1 MADTFTVG
9 ESADIHDKD
18 KQITRAY
25 TESMEEVFTIRQLE
39 QQITN
44 LDNSISRMN
53 AQKAELQ
60 AKIDSANTA
69 ISGG

>member
-18 KQITRAY
+18 KQVTRAY
-25 TESMEEVFTIRQLE
+25 TESMEETFTVRHLE
-39 QQITN
+39 NQIAN
-44 LDNSISRMN
+44 IDSNIERMN
-53 AQKAELQ
+53 AEKVEIQ

>member
-18 KQITRAY
+18 KQVTRAY
-25 TESMEEVFTIRQLE
+25 TESKEETFTIRQLE
-39 QQITN
+39 EQITN
-44 LDNSISRMN
+44 IDNNISRMN
-53 AQKAELQ
+53 AEKAEIQ

>member
-1 MADTFTVG
+1 MADTFTVS

-18 KQITRAY
+18 KKVTRAF
-25 TESMEEVFTIRQLE
+25 TQSREETFTIRQLE
-39 QQITN
+39 HQIANIDTN
-44 LDNSISRMN
+44 IEMLN
-53 AQKAELQ
+53 AEKAEVQ

>member
-9 ESADIHDKD
+9 ESTDIHDKD
-18 KQITRAY
+18 KKITRAY
-25 TESMEEVFTIRQLE
+25 TESVEEVFTIRQLE
-39 QQITN
+39 EQITN
-44 LDNSISRMN
+44 IDNSISRMN
-53 AQKAELQ
+53 ADKAELQ

>member
-9 ESADIHDKD
+9 EATDIHDKD

-53 AQKAELQ
+53 AQKAEIQ

>member
-9 ESADIHDKD
+9 ETTDIHDKD

-25 TESMEEVFTIRQLE
+25 TESREETFTVRQLE
-39 QQITN
+39 ERIASI
-44 LDNSISRMN
+44 DNSISRMN
-53 AQKAELQ
+53 AEKAEIQ

>member
-9 ESADIHDKD
+9 EATDIHDKD

-25 TESMEEVFTIRQLE
+25 TESKEEIFTIRQLE
-39 QQITN
+39 QQIAN
-44 LDNSISRMN
+44 IDSNIERMN
-53 AQKAELQ
+53 AEKTELQ
-60 AKIDSANTA
+60 SKIDSANTA

>member
-53 AQKAELQ
+53 AQKAEIQ

>member
-9 ESADIHDKD
+9 ETTDIHDKD

-25 TESMEEVFTIRQLE
+25 TESREETFTVRQLE
-39 QQITN
+39 ERIASI
-44 LDNSISRMN
+44 DNSISRMN
-53 AQKAELQ
+53 AQKAEIQ

>member
-9 ESADIHDKD
+9 DAVDVHDKD
-18 KQITRAY
+18 KPIIRAY
-25 TESMEEVFTIRQLE
+25 TESREEHFTIRDLE
-39 QQITN
+39 IQMANIDSN
-44 LDNSISRMN
+44 ISELNDR
-53 AQKAELQ
+53 KAEIQ